1 MMLSKSNNLKG
12 NKMTLYRYIESKIE
26 DAICINLNV
35 KIAYD
40 FSSNS
45 RSKNQANDE
54 GDDSSLVLSK
64 SNLETIITN
73 QVSFFKVMK
82 ILRDKFLIRL
92 RINS

>member
-1 MMLSKSNNLKG
+1 MNRFVFIFIGIASAFITYRCSILKT
-12 NKMTLYRYIESKIE
+12 NRHDIQEIKWPKP
-26 DAICINLNV
+26 V
-35 KIAYD
+35 YD

-73 QVSFFKVMK
+73 QVSFLK
-82 ILRDKFLIRL
+82 L
-92 RINS
+92 